1 MIELILK
8 TPKTNDIIF
17 TDIVSISYE
26 VKDTE
31 GAFNRV
37 VFEIDGQVIEK
48 YERTNLFSVTLPKGT
63 HSLTCYIKNKLDKV
77 ILSTRQA
84 INFTT
89 EPITIDVKNKLSS
102 VLSSS
107 IPNFIEQEYTVFT
120 DFLKSY
126 YVWLEQSKNVNYIP
140 HSLEWYL
147 DIDTIPPEFLSK
159 FKETYLFGMPNKF
172 AKNLETNT
180 EIDLI
185 KIIKR
190 IREFYSKKG
199 TEDSFRFLFR
209 VMFDTE
215 IAFSYPREK
224 ILYASQGKWQENFYI
239 KIKTNSLENPAELIG
254 KEIYTATDGIKTFS
268 AIIED
273 VYTTYTKEKNVV
285 TAIINNVVGNLNT
298 NFVNYQD
305 YVLGNVEELTLE
317 LYSMITKATVVPC
330 ETEVVVPSI
339 LGEGQKYDFV
349 VGQKIHLEL
358 LPDGKEVV
366 CLPTCLADVNED
378 LVVDGVDLGMLLADW
393 GAQNSIADFNK
404 DGFVDGQDLGVLL
417 GDWGGCELCVIN
429 IIENVERSRF
439 LGQNF
444 FAIVEKVDEKGA
456 IEQIKIIDPGV
467 NYTGNNITRYSTK
480 ITNAD
485 NVGMVSY
492 DCRVRYE
499 VGYIYKEQGKYISK
513 KSLLSE
519 IGILQDNFYY
529 QQNSYE
535 IGVSANPI
543 FYTEIMK
550 QNVHPAGYKSFHSY
564 DIIAKIDE
572 TTKIDL
578 IAEQY

>member
-1 MIELILK
+1 MIELIIK
-8 TPKTNDIIF
+8 TPKINDIIF
-17 TDIVSISYE
+17 TDIVTISYE
-26 VKDTE
+26 IKDTE
-31 GAFNRV
+31 GVFNKV
-37 VFEIDGQVIEK
+37 VFEINGQVIEK
-48 YERTNLFSVTLPKGT
+48 FERTALFQIAAPKGS
-63 HSLTCYIKNKLDKV
+63 HQLICYVKNKLDKQ
-77 ILSTRQA
+77 ILSTRQV
-84 INFTT
+84 ISFTT

-102 VLSSS
+102 VLSGS
-107 IPNFIEQEYTVFT
+107 IPNFIEQEYSIFA
-120 DFLKSY
+120 DFLKAY

-224 ILYASQGKWQENFYI
+224 ILYSSQGRWQENSYI
-239 KIKTNSLENPAELIG
+239 KIKTNNTENAASLIG
-254 KEIYTATDGIKTFS
+254 KEIYIATDGIKTFS
-268 AIIED
+268 AIIDE
-273 VYTTYTKEKNVV
+273 VYTTYTKEKNVI
-285 TAIINNVVGNLNT
+285 TAKINNIVGLLNSK
-298 NFVNYQD
+298 FVTYQD
-305 YVLGNVEELTLE
+305 YNLGNIEEITLE
-317 LYSMITKATVVPC
+317 LYSMITGVNVIPC
-330 ETEVVVPSI
+330 ETDVSVPSI
-339 LGEGQKYDFV
+339 LGEAQKYDFV
-349 VGQKIHLEL
+349 VGQKINLEL

-393 GAQNSIADFNK
+393 GAQNSVADFNQ
-404 DGFVDGQDLGVLL
+404 DGFVDGQDLGILL

-429 IIENVERSRF
+429 IINNVERSRF

-444 FAIVEKVDEKGA
+444 LGIVEKVDKKGT
-456 IEQIKIIDPGV
+456 IEQIRIIDPGV
-467 NYTGNNITRYSTK
+467 NYTENNITRYSTK
-480 ITNAD
+480 ITKVD
-485 NVGMVSY
+485 NTGTVSY
-492 DCRVRYE
+492 DCRVRYQI
-499 VGYIYKEQGKYISK
+499 GYIFTETGRYISK

-529 QQNSYE
+529 QQNSYQ
-535 IGVSANPI
+535 IGVSANPV

-550 QNVHPAGYKSFHSY
+550 QNVHPSGYKSFHSY
-564 DIIAKIDE
+564 DVIAKIDE
-572 TTKIDL
+572 TTGIDF